1 MSFLKNF
8 IRSSWAPRRTRAIV
22 TSVAAALA
30 IVTMAALNMG
40 GCATSSGGDG
50 GGGGGG
56 GPGLG
61 NVLGTVGQVA
71 GGGRFGGL
79 ARAGGEAAGDVV
91 TAASISPQDELA
103 IGQSVAVKLTTR
115 DGVSP
120 DERLN
125 EYVLMVAQTL
135 ADSSP
140 GDLQP
145 VAGVLTN
152 DQIVNAYSGPAGYIM
167 ITHGALLRMED
178 ESELAGVLAHEM
190 GHVLRQ
196 HGLKAIQ
203 ASANTG
209 ALAKLGSAAISQQT
223 RINLVGDISTSFIKE
238 VVDKGY
244 SRDQENEADE
254 VAVRLAA
261 AAGYDPNGY
270 IRYLQRLQ
278 GQGQGNLFST
288 HPGAA
293 DRVQNLS
300 SLIQREGLGH
310 GQANRERFQAT
321 VLAGRH
327 ATGASGQAG
336 APRQ

>member
-1 MSFLKNF
+1 M
-8 IRSSWAPRRTRAIV
+8 
-22 TSVAAALA
+22 TSIAAALTLA
-30 IVTMAALNMG
+30 GMAALNMG
-40 GCATSSGGDG
+40 GCATSGGGDG
-50 GGGGGG
+50 SGSGGGA
-56 GPGLG
+56 PGLG

-71 GGGRFGGL
+71 GGSRFGGL
-79 ARAGGEAAGDVV
+79 GRAGGEAAGDVV
-91 TAASISPQDELA
+91 TAASLTPRDELA
-103 IGQSVAVKLTTR
+103 IGQSVAVRLTSR

-145 VAGVLTN
+145 VAGVLNN
-152 DQIVNAYSGPAGYIM
+152 DQTVNAYSGPAGYIM

-203 ASANTG
+203 SSANTG
-209 ALAKLGSAAISQQT
+209 AFAKLGSAAISQQT
-223 RINLVGDISTSFIKE
+223 RINLVGDLSTSFIKE

-270 IRYLQRLQ
+270 VRYLQRLQ
-278 GQGQGNLFST
+278 GQGQANLFST

-293 DRVQNLS
+293 DRVRNLS

-310 GQANRERFQAT
+310 GQVNRERFQAT
-321 VLAGRH
+321 VLVGRQ

-336 APRQ
+336 AGGQ